1 MSEKQ
6 SLVEVFRGDSFNAEI
21 IRSKLESFG
30 IGAMIRNNSMSAV
43 FSSLTP
49 IVGDY
54 CVLVA
59 EENREEAIRL
69 IEQEQ

>member
-1 MSEKQ
+1 MNEKR

-30 IGAMIRNNSMSAV
+30 IDAMIQNNSMSAV

-54 CVLVA
+54 CVLVFEDDA
-59 EENREEAIRL
+59 DEATRL
-69 IEQEQ
+69 IGQE